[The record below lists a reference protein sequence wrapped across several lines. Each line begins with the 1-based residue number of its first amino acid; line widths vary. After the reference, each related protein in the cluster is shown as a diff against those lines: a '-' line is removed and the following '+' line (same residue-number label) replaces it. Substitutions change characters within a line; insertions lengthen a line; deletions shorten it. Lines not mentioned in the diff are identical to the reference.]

1 MKPWLKNLGSYG
13 GDAKLCNQAQVDNA
27 DEEQAQDDDAEEEG
41 GGGGGATGGPV
52 HCTLLVYKD
61 EQSVMAR
68 KKLVRGIA
76 KLKQSETLHMLAP
89 WHIFLPDKDCPV
101 YTGQSNKGTVVG
113 PVRLPDPGS
122 DWVETVANK
131 KIIYKSWRI
140 AIDQKTVGRIKRVD
154 TDSEPVFFRPVP
166 VEYYEAIVGRFF
178 VKNVVDLAPG
188 TGAFAVAAS
197 KHRLGYRCLCMPA
210 EHASQIRKIVH
221 DATLRMMVDPQCA
234 IYNAKVAKLM
244 KTVSDKKDEKHK
256 QEVTPNRNE
265 GAGRRKVARR
275 VAQLQIQRP
284 RRANK
289 TKRRT
294 KIHKTWAHCRIWDQ
308 AANLCL
314 ELKVRRLSV
323 GFNCCKDCQV
333 AVEQVWQKRAS

>member
-1 MKPWLKNLGSYG
+1 MKPWLKNLGSDG
-13 GDAKLCNQAQVDNA
+13 GDAKLCNQAQVDDA

-89 WHIFLPDKDCPV
+89 SQIFLPDKDCPV

-140 AIDQKTVGRIKRVD
+140 AIGQKTVGRIKRVD
-154 TDSEPVFFRPVP
+154 TDSEPVFFRPMP

-178 VKNVVDLAPG
+178 VKNVVDLTPG

-197 KHRLGYRCLCMPA
+197 KHRLGYWCLCMSA

-256 QEVTPNRNE
+256 QEVTPNKK
-265 GAGRRKVARR
+265 RKGQKKESGKESGKAP
-275 VAQLQIQRP
+275 APEAKKSKQDKKKDKDSEDLGS
-284 RRANK
+284 
-289 TKRRT
+289 
-294 KIHKTWAHCRIWDQ
+294 
-308 AANLCL
+308 
-314 ELKVRRLSV
+314 LSDL
-323 GFNCCKDCQV
+323 GSGS
-333 AVEQVWQKRAS
+333 ESWSGTESP